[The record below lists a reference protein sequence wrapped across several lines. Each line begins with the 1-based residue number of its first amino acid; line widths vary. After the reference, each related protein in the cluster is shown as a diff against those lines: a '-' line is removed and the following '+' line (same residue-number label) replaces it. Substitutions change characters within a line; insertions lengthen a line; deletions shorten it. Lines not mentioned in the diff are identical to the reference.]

1 MSDDLISR
9 RNVLRKIGEWSNK
22 LSCENS
28 KQFTLAEFELMI
40 ANEETSY
47 DIEKTVYLINK
58 NSEKMQ
64 EVLSETLE
72 KELVC
77 VVQKLFRTYTNSLV
91 EIVKSG
97 GGSDD

>member
-40 ANEETSY
+40 ANEKTTYSIERVVGLIDETS
-47 DIEKTVYLINK
+47 ET
-58 NSEKMQ
+58 MQ
-64 EVLSETLE
+64 NVLSKTLD
-72 KELVC
+72 KELIYA
-77 VVQKLFRTYTNSLV
+77 VQKLFKTYTNSLV

-97 GGSDD
+97 GVADD

>member
-1 MSDDLISR
+1 MSGDLISR
-9 RNVLRKIGEWSNK
+9 RNVLRKIVEWSNK

-64 EVLSETLE
+64 EILSKTLE
-72 KELVC
+72 KELVY

-97 GGSDD
+97 GVADD